1 MKDRKHKRQKRRNSQ
16 GSHDIQPQLFS
27 ITVTD
32 SDIEVSHRYTRD
44 GMLDLLISS
53 RKKQGRFSKDAFR
66 IRRPGKDRKKTLQY
80 RLQMR
85 TRETERVV
93 EYVSKPACSRYS
105 ESRVR
110 GNDTEFSREEIIII
124 HQKMLTAFQEA
135 FQQNWATN
143 NARLIELVV
152 WMTASRPNDPFS
164 YETCC
169 YVSNVDPD
177 IVRDAILK
185 QVRARYKHERLH
197 YDVFRQSVL
206 AAERGDADAL
216 MWLYSTD
223 ESEFSF
229 LGLCKM
235 FDFEPKAGRST
246 IRVPSGIASQVA

>member
-93 EYVSKPACSRYS
+93 EYVSKPACSLQ
-105 ESRVR
+105 R
-110 GNDTEFSREEIIII
+110 G
-124 HQKMLTAFQEA
+124 
-135 FQQNWATN
+135 
-143 NARLIELVV
+143 ARQGK
-152 WMTASRPNDPFS
+152 R
-164 YETCC
+164 
-169 YVSNVDPD
+169 
-177 IVRDAILK
+177 
-185 QVRARYKHERLH
+185 H
-197 YDVFRQSVL
+197 
-206 AAERGDADAL
+206 
-216 MWLYSTD
+216 
-223 ESEFSF
+223 
-229 LGLCKM
+229 
-235 FDFEPKAGRST
+235 
-246 IRVPSGIASQVA
+246 GI